1 MCISVCVC
9 VRVCVRKCVC
19 YCTGVGVRKQYFKAW
34 NPTVKSLTLRSSVF
48 ETAALSPGDDLIF
61 DQSEL
66 EFFHVADV
74 TAFSSY

>member
-1 MCISVCVC
+1 M
-9 VRVCVRKCVC
+9 
-19 YCTGVGVRKQYFKAW
+19 GVGVRKQYFKAW

-48 ETAALSPGDDLIF
+48 ESAALSPGDDLIF